1 MSPDYSLNTPHDPP
15 FRSDSGFWSVAC
27 GWWYLFMVCN
37 PPNGGG
43 LDGTFLRCTPRHR
56 HSPLNATIES
66 RTHSQA
72 QRWRS
77 QTSQGECVLAPRT
90 GARLSLI
97 VYDMK
102 RVSDLALHTTASRSV
117 SSYPHVSPHQL
128 IADLGHVLI
137 NRQLTWMCRPTSVI
151 GGKADMARTCPYVS

>member
-1 MSPDYSLNTPHDPP
+1 
-15 FRSDSGFWSVAC
+15 
-27 GWWYLFMVCN
+27 MVCN

-137 NRQLTWMCRPTSVI
+137 NRQLTWMCRPRPLLGVKRTWRGLVRTSANDPKRTLVP
-151 GGKADMARTCPYVS
+151 GAVAGRWTPTASLDQNARTS